1 MIDHLIMFTYLW
13 KLMNAW
19 IKSILLRRFGSVIGV
34 KNPDLSDSLSQT
46 LAVGVSKFNWNL
58 EISLFSLSL
67 YSILPHISHTHS
79 LNAHSEQEEL
89 MHTCNLISWQR
100 WGNLKTCFSLIADI
114 FRQSDQNKLI
124 FFSVTYKKGDCN
136 TAVIKG

>member
-67 YSILPHISHTHS
+67 SIQYSHTY
-79 LNAHSEQEEL
+79 
-89 MHTCNLISWQR
+89 HTHTL
-100 WGNLKTCFSLIADI
+100 
-114 FRQSDQNKLI
+114 
-124 FFSVTYKKGDCN
+124 
-136 TAVIKG
+136 